1 MGLFYSKE
9 KTEKS
14 RQGSKARQIALL
26 IFVLAILAGSLDY
39 PVLWD
44 KAADFLNFQAEKLNI
59 GIRIPHF
66 YKLPF
71 RLGLDLQGG
80 THLIYE
86 TNLSEIEEKERQDSM
101 EGIRDVIE
109 RRVNIFGVA
118 EPIVQINRV
127 KDSYRLIVEL
137 PGVKDIREAIEM
149 IGETPYLEFKEEK
162 SQEEIEE
169 ILKQMGE
176 SEEKGEGEII
186 EEEEESEKESE
197 EIEEAEAFDPYK
209 TTSLTGRHLKKAQLE
224 FDQTTYQPQI
234 SLEFNDE
241 GAKLFGEITE
251 RNVGKRVAIYLD
263 GYPISIPMVQEAIT
277 GGQAQITGDF
287 TLEEAKKLVQRLN
300 AGALPVPINLISQQS
315 VGASLGEISLNKSL
329 RAVLIGLIAV
339 VIFMIFYYRLPG
351 ILAVI
356 SLIVYIIIILAIFKL
371 IPVTL
376 TLAGIAGFILS
387 IGMAVDANVLI
398 FERIKEELR
407 SGKSLRGSIG
417 DGFKRAWP
425 SIRDG
430 NISTLITAIIL
441 FWFGTSVIKG
451 FALTLF
457 FGVLTSMFTAI
468 VVTKTFLK
476 LFVGEKIEKLKWLY
490 GSH

>member
-1 MGLFYSKE
+1 MGILYSRE
-9 KTEKS
+9 KPEKS
-14 RQGSKARQIALL
+14 QQASKVRWLVL
-26 IFVLAILAGSLDY
+26 GIFVLAILAGSLDY

-44 KAADFLNFQAEKLNI
+44 KAADYLNYQSEQLKL
-59 GIRIPHF
+59 GIKIPHF

-86 TNLSEIEEKERQDSM
+86 ANLSEIEEKERQDSM

-109 RRVNIFGVA
+109 RRVNLFGVA
-118 EPIVQINRV
+118 EPLIQINRV
-127 KDSYRLIVEL
+127 KESYRLIVEL
-137 PGVKDIREAIEM
+137 PGVKNIHEAIDM

-162 SQEEIEE
+162 SEEEMEEIIKRLEE
-169 ILKQMGE
+169 RQEGVIK
-176 SEEKGEGEII
+176 EEVEDI
-186 EEEEESEKESE
+186 
-197 EIEEAEAFDPYK
+197 DPYRS
-209 TTSLTGRHLKKAQLE
+209 TLLTGRHLKKAQLE

-241 GAKLFGEITE
+241 GAELFGEITE

-263 GYPISIPMVQEAIT
+263 GYPISIPMVQGPIT
-277 GGQAQITGDF
+277 GGRAQITGDF

-300 AGALPVPINLISQQS
+300 AGALPVPIILISQQS
-315 VGASLGEISLNKSL
+315 VGASLGEISLAKSL
-329 RAVLIGLIAV
+329 KAILFGLIAV
-339 VIFMIFYYRLPG
+339 ALFMIFYYRLPG

-356 SLIVYIIIILAIFKL
+356 ALAIYTIIVLAIFKL

-387 IGMAVDANVLI
+387 VGMAVDANVLI
-398 FERIKEELR
+398 FERMREELK
-407 SGKSLRGSIG
+407 SGKSLGGSIG

-441 FWFGTSVIKG
+441 FWFGTSMIKG

-468 VVTKTFLK
+468 VITKTFLK
-476 LFVGEKIEKLKWLY
+476 LLIGRKLEKLKWLY
-490 GSH
+490 GGN